1 MNSINEWS
9 IFFYCSVI
17 IFSTITLGYVSKISD
32 KKRRYIAYIILTI
45 ITSLV
50 AGFRDTTGTDSAMYK
65 YMFIT
70 NDYHL
75 NINGQICRAVSVE
88 KGYIFINSLA
98 RKIMPYSMFL
108 FCISFVTIYLL
119 ILCIDRYRND
129 INVYIAALVLYTT
142 IYLTSF
148 NIMRQGLAIS
158 IGLFGFFEYL
168 NDKKITALVFIIV
181 AILIHTSAIIL
192 LLIFGVKKICNSKN
206 SKIYMSVVLLISV
219 VLVRERNLL
228 GYIVEFVTR
237 SDYYAGYFIR
247 DAATGSNLYKYFLRI
262 SPVLCIALLYL
273 FNFKENNNF
282 KIIIFMMILGY
293 ILAGIGSETDT
304 QVGRIGLYFQT
315 LDIYATGYMSNTDL
329 RIGKLIVDRKII
341 GLIIGL
347 YFVIWFIYSIII
359 NNNGQLIPYI
369 PFQSWR

>member
-50 AGFRDTTGTDSAMYK
+50 AGFRDITGTDSAMYK

-75 NINGQICRAVSVE
+75 NINGQIGRAVSIE

-98 RKIMPYSMFL
+98 RKIMPYFMFL

-168 NDKKITALVFIIV
+168 SNKKIKALIFIIL
-181 AILIHTSAIIL
+181 ATLFHTSAIVL
-192 LLIFGVKKICNSKN
+192 LPLFGIKKITNN
-206 SKIYMSVVLLISV
+206 RRSKIYMIIILITFLI
-219 VLVRERNLL
+219 LVRERTFL
-228 GYIVEFVTR
+228 GYLAKFITS

-247 DAATGSNLYKYFLRI
+247 DAATGSGLLRYLI
-262 SPVLCIALLYL
+262 RVSPILIIALLYL
-273 FNFKENNNF
+273 FNFKGNNDF
-282 KIIIFMMILGY
+282 KSIIFLMILGY
-293 ILAGIGSETDT
+293 ILSGIGSETDT

-315 LDIYATGYMSNTDL
+315 LDIYASGYMANTNL
-329 RIGKLIVDRKII
+329 KIGKIIIDKKII
-341 GLIIGL
+341 SLLISL
-347 YFVIWFIYSIII
+347 YFIIWFVYSIII
-359 NNNGQLIPYI
+359 SNNGQIIPYI
-369 PFQSWR
+369 PFQNWR

>member
-17 IFSTITLGYVSKISD
+17 IFSTITLGYESRISN
-32 KKRRYIAYIILTI
+32 KKWRYIAYIILTV

-65 YMFIT
+65 YIFIT

-75 NINGQICRAVSVE
+75 NINGQIGRAVSME
-88 KGYIFINSLA
+88 KGYVFINSLA
-98 RKIMPYSMFL
+98 RKIMPYSVFL
-108 FCISFVTIYLL
+108 FCVSFLTVHLL
-119 ILCIDRYRND
+119 ILCIDKYRNN

-148 NIMRQGLAIS
+148 NIMRQSLAIS

-168 NDKKITALVFIIV
+168 NNKKIKALTCIILATLV
-181 AILIHTSAIIL
+181 HTSAIVL

-206 SKIYMSVVLLISV
+206 SKIYISVILLISI

-228 GYIVEFVTR
+228 GYVAGFVTR

-247 DAATGSNLYKYFLRI
+247 DAATGSNLYKYLLRI
-262 SPVLCIALLYL
+262 SPILCIALLYL
-273 FNFKENNNF
+273 FNFKEDNDF
-282 KIIIFMMILGY
+282 KSIIFLMVLGY
-293 ILAGIGSETDT
+293 ILVGIGSETDT

-315 LDIYATGYMSNTDL
+315 LDIFATGYMSNTNL
-329 RIGKLIVDRKII
+329 KIGKLIIDKNII
-341 GLIIGL
+341 SLLIGL
-347 YFVIWFIYSIII
+347 YFVIWFVYSIII
-359 NNNGQLIPYI
+359 SNNNQIIPYI
-369 PFQSWR
+369 PFQNLR

>member
-50 AGFRDTTGTDSAMYK
+50 AGFRDITGTDSAMYK

-75 NINGQICRAVSVE
+75 NINGQIGRVVSIE

-168 NDKKITALVFIIV
+168 SNKKIKALIFIIL
-181 AILIHTSAIIL
+181 ATLFHTSAIVL
-192 LLIFGVKKICNSKN
+192 LPLFGIKKITNN
-206 SKIYMSVVLLISV
+206 RRSKIYMIIILITFLI
-219 VLVRERNLL
+219 LVRERTFL
-228 GYIVEFVTR
+228 GYLAKFITS

-247 DAATGSNLYKYFLRI
+247 DAATGSGLPRYLIRV
-262 SPVLCIALLYL
+262 SPILIIALLYL
-273 FNFKENNNF
+273 FNFKGNNDF
-282 KIIIFMMILGY
+282 KSIIFLMILGY
-293 ILAGIGSETDT
+293 ILSGIGSETDT

-315 LDIYATGYMSNTDL
+315 LDIYASGYMANTNL
-329 RIGKLIVDRKII
+329 KIGKIIIDKKII
-341 GLIIGL
+341 SLLISL
-347 YFVIWFIYSIII
+347 YFIIWFVYSIII
-359 NNNGQLIPYI
+359 SNNGQIIPYI
-369 PFQSWR
+369 PFQNWR

>member
-50 AGFRDTTGTDSAMYK
+50 AGFRDITGTDSAMYK

-75 NINGQICRAVSVE
+75 NINGQIGRAVSIE
-88 KGYIFINSLA
+88 KGYIFISSLA

-168 NDKKITALVFIIV
+168 SNKKIKALIFIIL
-181 AILIHTSAIIL
+181 ATLFHTSAIVL
-192 LLIFGVKKICNSKN
+192 LPLFGIKKITNN
-206 SKIYMSVVLLISV
+206 RRSKIYMIIILITFLI
-219 VLVRERNLL
+219 LVRERTFL
-228 GYIVEFVTR
+228 GYLAKFITS

-247 DAATGSNLYKYFLRI
+247 DAATGSGLLRYLI
-262 SPVLCIALLYL
+262 RVSPILIIALLYL
-273 FNFKENNNF
+273 FNFKGNNDF
-282 KIIIFMMILGY
+282 KSIIFLMILGY
-293 ILAGIGSETDT
+293 ILSGIGSETDT

-315 LDIYATGYMSNTDL
+315 LDIYASGYMANTNL
-329 RIGKLIVDRKII
+329 KIGKIIIDKKII
-341 GLIIGL
+341 SLLISL
-347 YFVIWFIYSIII
+347 YFIIWFVYSIII
-359 NNNGQLIPYI
+359 SNNGQIIPYI
-369 PFQSWR
+369 PFQNWR

>member
-50 AGFRDTTGTDSAMYK
+50 AGFRDITGTDSAMYK

-75 NINGQICRAVSVE
+75 NINGQIGRVVSIE

-168 NDKKITALVFIIV
+168 SNKKIKALIFIIL
-181 AILIHTSAIIL
+181 ATLFHTSAIVL
-192 LLIFGVKKICNSKN
+192 LPLFGIKKITNN
-206 SKIYMSVVLLISV
+206 RRSKIYMIIILITFLI
-219 VLVRERNLL
+219 LVRERTFL
-228 GYIVEFVTR
+228 GYLAKFITS

-247 DAATGSNLYKYFLRI
+247 DAATGSGLLRYLI
-262 SPVLCIALLYL
+262 RVSPILIIALLYL
-273 FNFKENNNF
+273 FNFKGNNDF
-282 KIIIFMMILGY
+282 KSIIFLMILGY
-293 ILAGIGSETDT
+293 ILSGIGSETDT

-315 LDIYATGYMSNTDL
+315 LDIYASGYMANTNL
-329 RIGKLIVDRKII
+329 KIGKIIIDKKII
-341 GLIIGL
+341 SLLISL
-347 YFVIWFIYSIII
+347 YFIIWFVYSIII
-359 NNNGQLIPYI
+359 SNNGQIIPYI
-369 PFQSWR
+369 PFQNWR